1 MSRLPAGWNEEKR
14 VAPPEEQLADAIA
27 ASGLGK
33 APASIVLDGKI
44 HRFPVEGDRQ
54 ASKAGWY
61 VGYADN
67 VPAGMFGNWRT
78 GEEHKWHADIGREV
92 PPEERA
98 LFEARFA
105 ELAALRKAERQKYI
119 DQIAASCAEIFSALA
134 PASPD
139 NPYLQRKKVG
149 VHSIYQTGDGR
160 LAIPVVL
167 DGKIIS
173 AQYIEA
179 DGRKQFH
186 GGGIVAGGC
195 FLIGKYPPEGALY
208 IAEGYATAA
217 SVYEAAGSTV
227 AVAYSANNLRPVAK
241 MFRSKLGPAQEII
254 IIGDNDE
261 SGTGQK
267 AASEAAAAIG
277 ARAVIPPETGTD
289 ANDYANN
296 GGDLKALIYPP
307 AAARWLAQAD
317 DFCAKP
323 APLKWLIKKWVQA
336 NGLAMVFGDSGVGKT
351 FVALDWVLSIAAGLP
366 EWNGCRVKPGKVVY
380 LAGEGHYGLRARIAA
395 WKQAKNVSRLDM
407 WISSG
412 AKDLN
417 APEGLASAISEIREL
432 KQDGI
437 DIIVV
442 DTLHRFLC
450 GDENKAVDAKTMLD
464 ACAVLSDTFGAAV
477 ILVHHTGVAADAKG
491 RARGSSAWRGALDN
505 QFCVSAEKDLIK
517 IEQVKQKD
525 AELSEPVYMRR
536 VPVALPGWYDEDG
549 EAVSSLVLEPS
560 EEMPGEELIEA
571 DVPQLTKAQHFC
583 LQAYRE
589 AADKYGKLDDKG
601 HFFGVDEADW
611 RNMFYKNYEG
621 KTPHSVFAR
630 RKRELCDMEII
641 IPVEGH
647 KDIYKMG
654 AGYELEQVGIE
665 QGLAKNARENNE

>member
-1 MSRLPAGWNEEKR
+1 MSKLPIGWDR
-14 VAPPEEQLADAIA
+14 AHSIAPPEEQLADAIA
-27 ASGLGK
+27 ASGLAKG
-33 APASIVLDGKI
+33 PIRIIMDGKI
-44 HRFPVEGDRQ
+44 HRFPTPDDKG
-54 ASKAGWY
+54 AGKSGWY
-61 VGYADN
+61 VGYGDN
-67 VPAGMFGNWRT
+67 VPAGTFGDWRT
-78 GEEHKWHADIGREV
+78 DEEHNWLADIGREIL
-92 PPEERA
+92 PEERL
-98 LFEARFA
+98 LFESRMA
-105 ELAALRKAERQKYI
+105 ELAAARKAEKEKYVA
-119 DQIAASCAEIFSALA
+119 QISASCAEIFSALA

-149 VHSIYQTGDGR
+149 VHGIYQTGDGR
-160 LAIPVVL
+160 LAVPVVL

-173 AQYIEA
+173 AQYIEP
-179 DGRKQFH
+179 DGKKQFH
-186 GGGIVAGGC
+186 GGGVVAGGC
-195 FLIGKYPPEGALY
+195 FLIGKYPPEGPLY
-208 IAEGYATAA
+208 LAEGYATAA
-217 SVYEAAGSTV
+217 SVYEAAGGTV
-227 AVAYSANNLRPVAK
+227 AVAYSAHNLRPVAER
-241 MFRSKLGPAQEII
+241 FRSKLGPAQEIVI
-254 IIGDNDE
+254 VGDNDK

-267 AASEAAAAIG
+267 AAAEAGAAIG
-277 ARAVIPPETGTD
+277 AKVVIPPEPGTD
-289 ANDYANN
+289 ANDYAAA
-296 GGDLKALIYPP
+296 GGDLLALLHPQGP
-307 AAARWLAQAD
+307 KWLAAAD

-323 APLKWLIKKWVQA
+323 APLKWLIKRWIQA
-336 NGLAMVFGDSGVGKT
+336 EGLSMIFGDSGVGKT

-366 EWNGCRVKPGKVVY
+366 EWNGCRVKPGNVVY
-380 LAGEGHYGLRARIAA
+380 LAGEGHYGLRARIAG
-395 WKQAKNVSRLDM
+395 WKLAKKVSRLNM
-407 WISSG
+407 WISSS

-417 APEGLASAISEIREL
+417 APEGLAAAISEIREL
-432 KQDGI
+432 KQDKI

-442 DTLHRFLC
+442 DTLHRFLN

-464 ACAVLSDTFGAAV
+464 ACAALSDTFGAAV
-477 ILVHHTGVAADAKG
+477 ILVHHTGVSADAKG

-505 QFCVSAEKDLIK
+505 QFCVSTERDLIK

-525 AELSEPVYMRR
+525 SELMDPVYMRR
-536 VPVALPGWYDEDG
+536 VPVALPGWFDEDG
-549 EAVSSLVLEPS
+549 EAVSTLVLEPS

-601 HFFGVDEADW
+601 HFLGVDEADW

-665 QGLAKNARENNE
+665 QELVKNAGKDSD